1 MSFIKTDDNVELF
14 YESTGE
20 GEPIIFVH
28 EFAGDYRSWEPQVN
42 YFSRYNRC
50 ITYNARGYYPSDV
63 PKEEISYSQERA
75 WKDIICIMD
84 QLDIEKAHI
93 VGLSMGGFAT
103 LHFGINEPERA
114 KSLVI
119 AGCGYGA
126 IPIDKATYDKKANFS
141 SVALETAKNI
151 IQKGMNKVGAEYALG
166 PSRVQFQNKDPKG
179 WQLFNDF
186 LITHDS
192 IGSANTLLGVQNKR
206 PNLYELEKEISNI
219 KTPTLIINGDEDDM
233 CLEVGLFLKRTIK
246 TSGLFIVPKTGH
258 TINLEE
264 PNLFNNYLSEF
275 YSAINAKSW
284 NERDQRANIIKV

>member
-103 LHFGINEPERA
+103 LHFGINVPERA

-186 LITHDS
+186 LINHDA

>member
-141 SVALETAKNI
+141 SVALETATNI
-151 IQKGMNKVGAEYALG
+151 MQKGMNKVGAEYALG

-186 LITHDS
+186 LINHDS
-192 IGSANTLLGVQNKR
+192 IGSANTLLGIQNKR

>member
-186 LITHDS
+186 LINHDS

>member
-141 SVALETAKNI
+141 SVALETATNI

-186 LITHDS
+186 LINHDS